1 MAENVAHRATSDC
14 QYIVT
19 ESPATDPKTNDVLDH
34 HIQTVNGP
42 KIKENP
48 FVAPNLDNRPE
59 NQAEINATIV
69 HSSSNHSN
77 PLDIFGTPS
86 QTEEEVVKKI
96 DGNVTRHTE
105 YDKIQS
111 NSKDIVNH
119 SGEHIQQRRV
129 TVSPTNSPAVRSTL
143 ANRFSNAGGNGGH
156 LDDIETLTANG
167 AIRRRH
173 RKRRQG
179 SVIDDYEARFTR
191 LKKELNRPVI
201 TAEDFRRNHH
211 KEEDDLE
218 QIGVMTTTTPLPP
231 EKSDDGL
238 NLYQHH
244 RITRAATAKKER
256 IWDYGV
262 IPYEIDGN
270 FSGAHKALFKQAM
283 RHWENFTCIKFVER
297 SSEHP
302 NFIVFTERPCG
313 CCSFVG
319 RRGNGAQAISIGKNC
334 DKFGIVV
341 HELGHVVGFW
351 HEHTRPDR
359 ENHVVIEKSNIMTGQ
374 EYNFNKLT
382 EEDVNSLG
390 LPYDY
395 DSIMHYAR
403 NTFSKSN

>member
-1 MAENVAHRATSDC
+1 MRKYAIFPWPTIDHKYTRYTQRAKKYKKKLNTQHYKHLNWRHYDQMSAPWWWSFASRFTVGNLGDIALPNINYESEWEA
-14 QYIVT
+14 QRLNKSFQEELEKLKQEVYHEGLQVEEEGLTDIIRKKTKQPLEIVT

-69 HSSSNHSN
+69 QYSSNHSN

-179 SVIDDYEARFTR
+179 RYQ
-191 LKKELNRPVI
+191 LL
-201 TAEDFRRNHH
+201 
-211 KEEDDLE
+211 L
-218 QIGVMTTTTPLPP
+218 LP
-231 EKSDDGL
+231 
-238 NLYQHH
+238 
-244 RITRAATAKKER
+244 I
-256 IWDYGV
+256 
-262 IPYEIDGN
+262 
-270 FSGAHKALFKQAM
+270 
-283 RHWENFTCIKFVER
+283 
-297 SSEHP
+297 SS
-302 NFIVFTERPCG
+302 
-313 CCSFVG
+313 
-319 RRGNGAQAISIGKNC
+319 
-334 DKFGIVV
+334 
-341 HELGHVVGFW
+341 
-351 HEHTRPDR
+351 
-359 ENHVVIEKSNIMTGQ
+359 
-374 EYNFNKLT
+374 
-382 EEDVNSLG
+382 
-390 LPYDY
+390 
-395 DSIMHYAR
+395 
-403 NTFSKSN
+403 